1 MYEGG
6 ILTAAINGSAA
17 DAADVHVIMSDRS
30 VLTYSPDVRSE
41 RRRKDYSGT
50 DNESMTEA
58 ISWR

>member
-6 ILTAAINGSAA
+6 ILTAAINGS
-17 DAADVHVIMSDRS
+17 AADVHVIMSDRS